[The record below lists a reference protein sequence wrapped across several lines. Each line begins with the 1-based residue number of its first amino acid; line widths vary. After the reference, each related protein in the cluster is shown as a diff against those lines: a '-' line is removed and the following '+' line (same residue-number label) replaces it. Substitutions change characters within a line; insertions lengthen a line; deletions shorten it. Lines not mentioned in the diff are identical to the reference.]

1 MPPDIGHGQGNE
13 FCKGSWSIHTHTQ
26 RTRAQVAPSRQAVA
40 AAATDHVAFATDDV
54 AWIEIVDVGAH
65 LDDLADKFV
74 PNGHR
79 HRNRLL
85 RPGVPLV
92 DMNICATD
100 AGISNAN
107 QDVVDSDGG
116 LGNLFQPE
124 ASLRTAFYQGFHSI
138 LQSSSPGTQCIGKVM
153 LPRL

>member
-1 MPPDIGHGQGNE
+1 MPPNVGHGQRNE
-13 FCKGSWSIHTHTQ
+13 FSKGSGSIHTHTQ
-26 RTRAQVAPSRQAVA
+26 RTRAQVAPSRQAVP
-40 AAATDHVAFATDDV
+40 AAATDHMPFAAHDV
-54 AWIEIVDVGAH
+54 AWIEIVDVGA
-65 LDDLADKFV
+65 DLNDLPDKFV

-85 RPGVPLV
+85 CPGVPLV

-107 QDVVDSDGG
+107 QNVVDADGG
-116 LGNLFQPE
+116 LSNLFQPE

-138 LQSSSPGTQCIGKVM
+138 LQSSSPGTQFIGKGM